1 MEDLLEITCAN
12 CGHVDYKKTNFNW
25 ECPLCKGKKATIAMK
40 SLDGVPEVHDMLEGE
55 IHNPTKRREQGK
67 TGKSAK
73 KPIKEFMDGDEYS
86 DRLKKF
92 VDKKREIDRE
102 SYMYYEKV
110 TDKETSEIIHEVQ
123 ETLTDH
129 YGHGS
134 DKFKKIK
141 SP

>member
-1 MEDLLEITCAN
+1 MEDSLEIICEN
-12 CGHVDYKKTNFNW
+12 CKYVDHKETNLNW
-25 ECPLCKGKKATIAMK
+25 ECPVCKGKKATIVMK
-40 SLDGVPEVHDMLEGE
+40 FFDEIPKIHDMLKGE
-55 IHNPTKRREQGK
+55 IHNPKKRREQGK
-67 TGKSAK
+67 TGKSVK

-102 SYMYYEKV
+102 SDTYYEKV
-110 TDKETSEIIHEVQ
+110 TDKETGEIIHEAQ

-134 DKFKKIK
+134 AKFKKNE
-141 SP
+141 